1 MTDETAP
8 GLPNSETMA
17 INESPTL
24 IASDK
29 VQGTAIYDDSGARL
43 GVVEHVMLDKFQG
56 RVAYV
61 VVSFGGIL
69 GVGTEF
75 HPVPWDHLRY
85 DRALRGYVIN
95 LPRAQ
100 IIAAPS
106 FPAEQTPWTDPS
118 YERRVS
124 EYYYSPFPF

>member
-43 GVVEHVMLDKFQG
+43 GVVEHVMLNKFEG

-75 HPVPWDHLRY
+75 HPVPWDRSATDQVDYEAEL
-85 DRALRGYVIN
+85 GVIVGQGGKN
-95 LPRAQ
+95 IPRAQ
-100 IIAAPS
+100 ALNAKSATAGPIA
-106 FPAEQTPWTDPS
+106 
-118 YERRVS
+118 
-124 EYYYSPFPF
+124 